1 MKSVYLLTI
10 AMFAFGLTQAQEK
23 VITKS
28 GWNFGGLPSISFD
41 SDMGFQYGALANLY
55 NFGDGSR
62 YPNYNHSLYFEV
74 SRFTKGGAINRFFY
88 DSDQLIEGLQ
98 TSFDLSYLTDRA
110 YDFYGFNGY
119 NSVINPLF
127 LEKTNPSR
135 YFYRYDR
142 KLFRAKLDLQGKF
155 SGGNLG
161 WTAGFNLQNFA
172 LSSIDFDRLN
182 EGKAEGEK
190 LAVENG
196 LYDIYR
202 ELGVISASEADGGF
216 VPVLKGGVV
225 YDTRDNRPN
234 PMQGLWTEAIFEAA
248 PGFIS
253 SSSSFV
259 KFALIHRQYFT
270 LIPKNLSLVYRV
282 GYQTTLT
289 GDVPFYYQSQ
299 MITSFLSGVYSEGLG
314 GAKNI
319 RGMYRNRVI
328 GDGIVYGNV
337 EMRWK
342 FARFNFINNNFY
354 LGLNGFTDF
363 GRVVRQ
369 MEVKATNNS
378 PVYRLSD
385 YYTDGLEKM
394 HMSYGAGLRIVMNE
408 NFVISAD
415 HGRAIDPQDGTAGMY
430 IGLNYLF

>member
-1 MKSVYLLTI
+1 MKSVFLLIITL
-10 AMFAFGLTQAQEK
+10 FAFGTSKAQEK
-23 VITKS
+23 EITKS
-28 GWNFGGLPSISFD
+28 GWNFGGLPTISFD
-41 SDMGFQYGALANLY
+41 SDLGFQYGALANVY
-55 NFGDGSR
+55 NYGDGSR

-74 SRFTKGGAINRFFY
+74 SRYTKGSAINRFFY

-98 TSFDLSYLTDRA
+98 TSFDLSYLTDKA

-119 NSVINPLF
+119 NSVIVPDILDK
-127 LEKTNPSR
+127 ENPSR

-142 KLFRAKLDLQGKF
+142 KLFRAKLDLQGALA
-155 SGGNLG
+155 GNNTR

-172 LSSIDFDRLN
+172 IASVDFEQLN
-182 EGKAEGEK
+182 EGKTEGEK

-202 ELGVISASEADGGF
+202 VLGVISVDEANGGF
-216 VPVLKGGVV
+216 VPVLKGGIV

-234 PMQGLWTEAIFEAA
+234 PMRGLWTEAIFEAA
-248 PGFIS
+248 PGFVS
-253 SSSSFV
+253 SSNSFV

-270 LIPKNLSLVYRV
+270 LVPRNLSLVYRV
-282 GYQTTLT
+282 AYQTTLT

-299 MITSFLSGVYSEGLG
+299 MMTSFPNGVFSEGLG
-314 GAKNI
+314 GAKSI

-342 FARFNFINNNFY
+342 FVRFNFINNNFY
-354 LGLNGFTDF
+354 LGLIGFTDF
-363 GRVVRQ
+363 GRVVDQ
-369 MEVKATNNS
+369 MEVKATNAS

-385 YYTDGLEKM
+385 YYTNGLEKM
-394 HMSYGAGLRIVMNE
+394 HMSYGAGLKIVMNE

-415 HGRAIDPQDGTAGMY
+415 YGRAIDLQDGTSGMY